1 MTDQLKE
8 DGYTMAELTEALEV
22 ARSTVYWNKN
32 RKSKPVQAEP
42 VEEAISKKAK
52 EGRCTYGVKRL
63 RIVLSKST
71 PPVRTSERRI
81 RRVLDDNQF
90 RVRAKRA
97 YRIRTTQ
104 SDPSASPSPD
114 FIEEKGLPK
123 SIDHQW
129 VTDITYIKTG
139 EGWCYLCSFMDRY
152 SQRILGWAI
161 DTHMRSELVEQALK
175 QALHKRQIKEKEDL
189 IIHSD
194 RGSQY
199 TAKSFRKL
207 LKQIRAQQSMRPK
220 GDCYA
225 NAHAESL

>member
-42 VEEAISKKAK
+42 VEEAIAKKAK

-90 RVRAKRA
+90 RARAKRA

-104 SDPSASPSPD
+104 SDPSARPSPNL
-114 FIEEKGLPK
+114 IEEQGLSK

-152 SQRILGWAI
+152 SRRIPGWAI
-161 DTHMRSELVEQALK
+161 DTHMISELVSR
-175 QALHKRQIKEKEDL
+175 H
-189 IIHSD
+189 
-194 RGSQY
+194 
-199 TAKSFRKL
+199 
-207 LKQIRAQQSMRPK
+207 
-220 GDCYA
+220 
-225 NAHAESL
+225 